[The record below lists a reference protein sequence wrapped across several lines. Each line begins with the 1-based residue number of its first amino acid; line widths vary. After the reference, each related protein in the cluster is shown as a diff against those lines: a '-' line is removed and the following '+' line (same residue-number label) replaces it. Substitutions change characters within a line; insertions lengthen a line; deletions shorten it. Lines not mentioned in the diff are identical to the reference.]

1 MPLVCVGS
9 LVGRM
14 VVVELVIVAAVRRR
28 EVCIDILDVVGSA
41 IPIETIMGLSGRAE
55 VDGVAMAIGEVA
67 EVCEVDAIA
76 EKLSRV
82 M

>member
-28 EVCIDILDVVGSA
+28 EVCIDILDVVDSA
-41 IPIETIMGLSGRAE
+41 IPMEIIMGLSGRAE
-55 VDGVAMAIGEVA
+55 VDGVVMLSGRLRRFV
-67 EVCEVDAIA
+67 
-76 EKLSRV
+76 KL
-82 M
+82 ML

>member
-28 EVCIDILDVVGSA
+28 EACIDMLDVVGSA
-41 IPIETIMGLSGRAE
+41 MPMEIIKGS
-55 VDGVAMAIGEVA
+55 V
-67 EVCEVDAIA
+67 
-76 EKLSRV
+76 RV
-82 M
+82 GGG

>member
-28 EVCIDILDVVGSA
+28 EVCIDMLGVVGSA
-41 IPIETIMGLSGRAE
+41 MPMKITKGVSGWAE
-55 VDGVAMAIGEVA
+55 VDGVAMLSGRLRRFV
-67 EVCEVDAIA
+67 
-76 EKLSRV
+76 KL
-82 M
+82 ML

>member
-1 MPLVCVGS
+1 VGS

-14 VVVELVIVAAVRRR
+14 VVVEFVIVAAVRRR
-28 EVCIDILDVVGSA
+28 EVCIDML
-41 IPIETIMGLSGRAE
+41 
-55 VDGVAMAIGEVA
+55 DGVFGNADVDNNGDCRGGRRLTGPQCYRGGCGG
-67 EVCEVDAIA
+67 CEVDAIA

>member
-1 MPLVCVGS
+1 MKVVLLDCVGS

-28 EVCIDILDVVGSA
+28 EVCIDMLNWV
-41 IPIETIMGLSGRAE
+41 IP
-55 VDGVAMAIGEVA
+55 AMP
-67 EVCEVDAIA
+67 
-76 EKLSRV
+76 

>member
-28 EVCIDILDVVGSA
+28 EVCIDMLDVVGSA
-41 IPIETIMGLSGRAE
+41 MPMGIIVGVSGWAE
-55 VDGVAMAIGEVA
+55 VDGVAMLSGRLRRFV
-67 EVCEVDAIA
+67 
-76 EKLSRV
+76 KL
-82 M
+82 ML